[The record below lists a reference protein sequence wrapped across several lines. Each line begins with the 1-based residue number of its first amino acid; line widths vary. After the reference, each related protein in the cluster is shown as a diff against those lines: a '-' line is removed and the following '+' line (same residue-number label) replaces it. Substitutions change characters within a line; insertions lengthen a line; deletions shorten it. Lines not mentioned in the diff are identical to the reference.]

1 MNRSAIPPP
10 DDFRAG
16 LRPPQF
22 NLRFM
27 LFGLTACCVLLA
39 ALRWLN
45 PAAIVGV
52 MLIVFSI
59 IAHVVGNALGTQLQD
74 HGNRKLPEDLPPGLA
89 PLGQPLGRSTRR
101 RTRPATPS
109 PTSAAPTSA
118 APNPAAP
125 TATAPTATAPV
136 SAATADALSAPS
148 ASAAP
153 IPKSPAGEVPVTED
167 PSELAA
173 ISAEHDDALSDGSSE
188 ASSDAWSE
196 ASSETWSEAWSEAA
210 EFAPPSKLTQRESLG
225 RVIYIAPVVTAV
237 ALATAGGF
245 WLRHVVGA
253 KATVGNMAFGI
264 AAFAV
269 LGCILGFLL
278 GSFVKVLVTANL
290 DAWRNGEPPP

>member
-1 MNRSAIPPP
+1 MNRSATPPP

-22 NLRFM
+22 NLRFL

-74 HGNRKLPEDLPPGLA
+74 QGNRKLPEDLPPGLA
-89 PLGQPLGRSTRR
+89 PLGQPLDRATRR
-101 RTRPATPS
+101 RVRPAT
-109 PTSAAPTSA
+109 TTAAT
-118 APNPAAP
+118 
-125 TATAPTATAPV
+125 TATASGTTASGTTAF
-136 SAATADALSAPS
+136 

-153 IPKSPAGEVPVTED
+153 GYDPSAAPASAVPIPESSAGETSAGESPAGEAPAGEAPVADD
-167 PSELAA
+167 PRA
-173 ISAEHDDALSDGSSE
+173 IASLSAEDDDALSD
-188 ASSDAWSE
+188 AWSDAS
-196 ASSETWSEAWSEAA
+196 

-253 KATVGNMAFGI
+253 KATMGNMAFGI

-290 DAWRNGEPPP
+290 DAWRNGESPP

>member
-1 MNRSAIPPP
+1 MNRSATPPP

-22 NLRFM
+22 NLRFL

-74 HGNRKLPEDLPPGLA
+74 QGNRKLPEDLPPGLA
-89 PLGQPLGRSTRR
+89 PLGQPLDRATRR
-101 RTRPATPS
+101 RVRPAT
-109 PTSAAPTSA
+109 TT
-118 APNPAAP
+118 
-125 TATAPTATAPV
+125 
-136 SAATADALSAPS
+136 AATTTAS

-153 IPKSPAGEVPVTED
+153 ASAVPIPESSAGEAPAGEAPAGETSAGEASVADD
-167 PSELAA
+167 PRAMASL
-173 ISAEHDDALSDGSSE
+173 SAEDDDALSD
-188 ASSDAWSE
+188 AWSDAS
-196 ASSETWSEAWSEAA
+196 

-253 KATVGNMAFGI
+253 KATMGNMAFGI

-290 DAWRNGEPPP
+290 DAWRNGESPP